1 LAGLPGIRLAVLAD
15 AKEGRLNMKDLKPLI
30 SGNTM
35 NGQRK
40 FLKDFTFRPVCKI
53 AVGSNHRL
61 KLPSTGMDVKRR
73 VRMVPFDYTV
83 PEEDVITH
91 LDKVLLE
98 EAPEILALLI
108 YFAGQYYA
116 AGGGPRAFPVCQAI
130 DETSREYLE
139 SEDLVG
145 RFVQD
150 RTEPSPGA
158 ETAANDLYKDFEK
171 WEEAEGIRKKMSRNT
186 FGDRL
191 KVHVPGKVR
200 KTSGVYYLDIKIKG
214 DGG

>member
-1 LAGLPGIRLAVLAD
+1 
-15 AKEGRLNMKDLKPLI
+15 
-30 SGNTM
+30 M

-61 KLPSTGMDVKRR
+61 TLPSTGMDVKRR

-83 PEEDVITH
+83 PEEEIIPH
-91 LDKVLLE
+91 LDALLLE
-98 EAPEILALLI
+98 REAPEILRLLI
-108 YFAGQYYA
+108 YFAQRYYA
-116 AGGGPRAFPVCQAI
+116 AGGGPRAFPVCGAV

-145 RFVQD
+145 RYVGE
-150 RTEPSPGA
+150 RTEEAAGT
-158 ETAANDLYKDFEK
+158 ETAAADLYRDFEK
-171 WEEAEGIRKKMSRNT
+171 WEEAEGIRKKMSRNK

-191 KVHVPGKVR
+191 TVHHPAKQR
-200 KTSGVYYLDIKIKG
+200 KNSGWFYLDIRIKD
-214 DGG
+214 DGGG